1 MAEADLDF
9 PIYDILPDL
18 EPPHRQRLFFGHTE
32 EEQKFLSSWQSG
44 KMHHAW
50 LLTGPKGIGK
60 ATFAFRA
67 ARFIFNEG
75 MASQGGGLLGD
86 MAAPTNLDSPDDC
99 QAVHLVTN
107 LAHPNLLVIDRPYD
121 QKSKRFKTEITVDE
135 VRRTVRFFGSTA
147 GEKTWRVCIVD
158 PADDLNNNAANALLK
173 ILEEP
178 PIRTIF
184 FLISHAPGRLLPTIR
199 SRCRRL
205 GFSPLE
211 NPALGEAIAELGIAE
226 GADTIEQLSQSCD
239 GSIRKAAELQSDEGL
254 VLIHAFERMLAPP
267 YNPDYETL
275 NAFAETV
282 AQRGKDERFDGFSD
296 LVHRY
301 LSRQLHEKSGI
312 EGTRGADLYP
322 LARVWDDAREQIQQT
337 RIFNLDKKQTVIEVM
352 RMLAKASRNE
362 P

>member
-1 MAEADLDF
+1 MAEAEQDF

-32 EEQKFLSSWQSG
+32 EEQKLLSSWQSG

-67 ARFIFNEG
+67 ARFLFNEG
-75 MASQGGGLLGD
+75 MTEQGAGLLGN
-86 MAAPTNLDSPDDC
+86 MAAPTSLDSPDDS

-121 QKSKRFKTEITVDE
+121 QKTKRFKTEITVDE

-178 PIRTIF
+178 PVRTIF

-199 SRCRRL
+199 SRCAAWAFHHSKTRYSARPSRGL
-205 GFSPLE
+205 
-211 NPALGEAIAELGIAE
+211 ALLKARILCCSSAKAATGPFAK
-226 GADTIEQLSQSCD
+226 QQSCNQTK
-239 GSIRKAAELQSDEGL
+239 GLCSSTPLSDCWPR
-254 VLIHAFERMLAPP
+254 LIIPTMKPSMP
-267 YNPDYETL
+267 S
-275 NAFAETV
+275 
-282 AQRGKDERFDGFSD
+282 Q
-296 LVHRY
+296 
-301 LSRQLHEKSGI
+301 
-312 EGTRGADLYP
+312 
-322 LARVWDDAREQIQQT
+322 
-337 RIFNLDKKQTVIEVM
+337 KQ
-352 RMLAKASRNE
+352 
-362 P
+362 

>member
-1 MAEADLDF
+1 MAQADQEI

-18 EPPHRQRLFFGHTE
+18 EPPHRQRLFFGHTQ
-32 EEQKFLSSWQSG
+32 EEQLFLSSWLSG

-60 ATFAFRA
+60 ATFAYRA

-75 MASQGGGLLGD
+75 AQSGSGFLQD
-86 MAAPTNLDSPDDC
+86 MAAPTSMDSPDDS

-121 QKSKRFKTEITVDE
+121 EKSKKFKTEITVDE

-147 GEKTWRVCIVD
+147 GERTWRVCIVD

-178 PIRTIF
+178 PVRTIF

-211 NPALGEAIAELGIAE
+211 NPSLGEAIKQLAIADNE
-226 GADTIEQLSQSCD
+226 DTIKQLCESCD

-254 VLIHAFERMLAPP
+254 VLIHAFERLLTPP

-275 NAFAETV
+275 NAFSETV
-282 AQRGKDERFDGFSD
+282 AQRGKEDRFDGFSD

-301 LSRQLHEKSGI
+301 LTRQLHQRSGQ
-312 EGTRGADLYP
+312 EGTRSDELYP
-322 LARVWDDAREQIQQT
+322 LARVWDEAQELIQQT

-352 RMLAKASRNE
+352 RMLAKASRGE
-362 P
+362 Q

>member
-1 MAEADLDF
+1 MAEAEQDF
-9 PIYDILPDL
+9 PIYDTLAEL
-18 EPPHRQRLFFGHTE
+18 EPPHRQHLFFGHNK
-32 EEQKFLSSWQSG
+32 EEQRFLSSWQSG

-75 MASQGGGLLGD
+75 LHAQGGGLLGD
-86 MAAPTNLDSPDDC
+86 MAAPTSLNCPEDC
-99 QAVHLVTN
+99 NAVRLVSN

-121 QKSKRFKTEITVDE
+121 QKGKKFKTEITVDE

-178 PIRTIF
+178 PARTIF
-184 FLISHAPGRLLPTIR
+184 FLVSHAPGRLLPTIR

-205 GFSPLE
+205 NFSPLE
-211 NPALGEAIAELGIAE
+211 NPVLGEAISQLEIAE
-226 GADTIEQLSQSCD
+226 GKDTIDQLCKSCD

-254 VLIHAFERMLAPP
+254 VVIHAFERLLAPP

-282 AQRGKDERFDGFSD
+282 SQRGKDERFDGFSD

-301 LSRQLHEKSGI
+301 LTRQLHQKSKS
-312 EGTRGADLYP
+312 EDVRGEDLYP
-322 LARVWDDAREQIQQT
+322 LARVWDEAREQIQQT

-352 RMLAKASRNE
+352 RMLAKASRGE
-362 P
+362 

>member
-1 MAEADLDF
+1 MAETDPDF
-9 PIYDILPDL
+9 PIYDVLPDL
-18 EPPHRQRLFFGHTE
+18 EPPHRQRLFFGHNE
-32 EEQKFLSSWQSG
+32 EEQRFLSSWYSG

-75 MASQGGGLLGD
+75 IAAKGSSLLGE
-86 MAAPTNLDSPDDC
+86 MAPSTSLDSPEDS
-99 QAVHLVTN
+99 QAVHLVNN

-121 QKSKRFKTEITVDE
+121 QKGKKFKTEITVDE

-178 PIRTIF
+178 PVRTIF
-184 FLISHAPGRLLPTIR
+184 FLVSHAPGRLLPTIR

-211 NPALGEAIAELGIAE
+211 NPVLSQAITRLEI
-226 GADTIEQLSQSCD
+226 ADTPDTVAQLSQSCD

-254 VLIHAFERMLAPP
+254 VLIHAFERLVKTPF
-267 YNPDYETL
+267 NQDYETL

-282 AQRGKDERFDGFSD
+282 SQRGKEERFDGFSD
-296 LVHRY
+296 LVHRH
-301 LSRQLHEKSGI
+301 LTRQLHQQSQTDGV
-312 EGTRGADLYP
+312 RGADLYP
-322 LARVWDDAREQIQQT
+322 LATVWEEAQELIRQT

-352 RMLAKASRNE
+352 RMMAKASRGA
-362 P
+362 